1 MSAPESRPPRPHRNT
16 LRQRGREVRYN
27 GLGRGGKQLTV
38 LAGDVATHRGVVHLV
53 GGGEGEDVRGARH
66 APGGRGGA
74 VAQTE
79 LVEVQPDLTDVGG
92 GPADG
97 HLAGGG
103 GGVARPGEVG
113 VVDPHCALTTN

>member
-1 MSAPESRPPRPHRNT
+1 MKSKPSEHLRTFYSCGSLSLEYKYEVSSKKKEIYVLSNTPLFLSREFVPCISR
-16 LRQRGREVRYN
+16 LQFMLSLY
-27 GLGRGGKQLTV
+27 LKLI
-38 LAGDVATHRGVVHLV
+38 
-53 GGGEGEDVRGARH
+53 
-66 APGGRGGA
+66 
-74 VAQTE
+74 
-79 LVEVQPDLTDVGG
+79 EVQPDLTDVGG